1 MTAYLHDD
9 ALDNGLQEIKDNVT
23 KLHILS
29 QAVTVFGDV
38 ATYSLGYKDSPT
50 LSNPQDGDTS
60 GRKIT
65 VSAITDGTVDG
76 TGTATHY
83 ALVSADTLYVCQELS
98 SSQGVTSG
106 NTFSLEAFDIEYPDP
121 AAGFL
126 HDDVLDDGV
135 QAIDTNVTKL
145 HITSQAV
152 TSFADTE
159 TYSLG
164 YKDSP
169 TISAPQDGDASGR
182 KVVVSAIT
190 DGTVDGTGTA
200 SHWALVSAD
209 TLYACHTL
217 TSSQGVT
224 SGNTFS
230 LTEFD
235 ITIPDPTA

>member
-1 MTAYLHDD
+1 MVAYLHDD
-9 ALDNGLQEIKDNVT
+9 ALDNGLAEIDDNVT
-23 KLHILS
+23 VLHILS
-29 QAVTVFGDV
+29 QAVTVYGDV
-38 ATYSLGYKDSPT
+38 ATYSLGNKTP
-50 LSNPQDGDTS
+50 PVIGVPEAGDVS
-60 GRKIT
+60 GRKIV
-65 VSAITDGTVDG
+65 VSAITDGSVTG
-76 TGTATHY
+76 TGTASHY
-83 ALVSADTLYVCQELS
+83 ALVSGSKLYVCQELDTP
-98 SSQGVTSG
+98 QGVTSG

-152 TSFADTE
+152 TNFADAE

-164 YKDSP
+164 YKTTP
-169 TISAPQDGDASGR
+169 TIGVPEDGDASGR
-182 KVVVSAIT
+182 KVVISAIT
-190 DGTVDGTGTA
+190 DGVVDGTGTA

-209 TLYACHTL
+209 KLYACYTL

-235 ITIPDPTA
+235 ITIPDPVA

>member
-1 MTAYLHDD
+1 MVAFLHDD
-9 ALDNGLQEIKDNVT
+9 CLDDGLQEIKDNVT

-29 QAVTVFGDV
+29 QAVTAFGDV
-38 ATYSLGYKDSPT
+38 ATYSLGYKNAPT
-50 LSNPQDGDTS
+50 LGNPENGDVS
-60 GRKIT
+60 GRKIA
-65 VSAITDGTVDG
+65 VSAITDGTVDD

-83 ALVSADTLYVCQELS
+83 ALVSADTLYVCQELD

-106 NTFSLEAFDIEYPDP
+106 NTFSLAAFDIEYPDP

-152 TSFADTE
+152 TNFADAE

-164 YKDSP
+164 YKANP
-169 TISAPQDGDASGR
+169 TIGVPEDGDASGR
-182 KVVVSAIT
+182 KVVVTAIT

-200 SHWALVSAD
+200 THWALVSAD
-209 TLYACHTL
+209 KLYACHTL
-217 TSSQGVT
+217 TSEQGVT